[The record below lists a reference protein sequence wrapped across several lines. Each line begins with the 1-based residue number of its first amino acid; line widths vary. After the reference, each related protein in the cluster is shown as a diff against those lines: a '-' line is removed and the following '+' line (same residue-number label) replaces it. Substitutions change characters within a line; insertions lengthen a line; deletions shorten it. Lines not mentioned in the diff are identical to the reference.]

1 MSAEKTHCD
10 PVVLFEVSLLSPA
23 ARELLEK
30 QPERRLLW
38 AILQDGLETY
48 MRYATATSRRGRR
61 LFKEAEEWIMQDD
74 SLWLCSFGTICQI
87 LDLDPGYLRRG
98 LLRWRAAR
106 VTQTAK
112 KAA

>member
-1 MSAEKTHCD
+1 VRVEKPFSD
-10 PVVLFEVSLLSPA
+10 PVVLLELSVLSPA

-48 MRYATATSRRGRR
+48 MKYATATTHRGRR
-61 LFKEAEEWIMQDD
+61 LFQEAEEWIMQDD
-74 SLWLCSFGTICQI
+74 SPWPCSFETICQT
-87 LDLDPGYLRRG
+87 LDLNPGYLRRG
-98 LLRWRAAR
+98 LHRWRAKRVAR
-106 VTQTAK
+106 TAK